1 VDDFTLLEFVNV
13 GRYTISG
20 TETSLYTTLKEIYP
34 NITRYSIYQ

>member
-1 VDDFTLLEFVNV
+1 MDDFTLLEFVNG

-34 NITRYSIYQ
+34 HKTSYSVYQ